1 MTASEGGR
9 SFLSIEQENLLAAY
23 LHQKNAYVSSRQSP
37 FVSYCRDATYC
48 YMQAQLHFVVTM
60 LYVSL
65 HVSAVLKL
73 QFAMPG
79 LAHLLLP
86 VGALHLAPTGIGPAP
101 FIGTAFVGT
110 GAPGVRVIFVH
121 GPPGPSS
128 SVFVDPG
135 PQLTVGFVVT
145 VMQPGKSVSISNPRA
160 AARQPLC
167 NMLSILCIV
176 SSCCCMEVSPFKTQ
190 PGLLSSWA
198 FACGA
203 SNENTTSAGTG
214 TPSVSPYN
222 LRLAS
227 GVSISFSS

>member
-1 MTASEGGR
+1 M
-9 SFLSIEQENLLAAY
+9 
-23 LHQKNAYVSSRQSP
+23 
-37 FVSYCRDATYC
+37 
-48 YMQAQLHFVVTM
+48 
-60 LYVSL
+60 
-65 HVSAVLKL
+65 KL
-73 QFAMPG
+73 QFAIPG

-86 VGALHLAPTGIGPAP
+86 DVALQTAPTGIGPAP
-101 FIGTAFVGT
+101 FIGMAFAGT
-110 GAPGVRVIFVH
+110 GAPFARPVFTH

-128 SVFVDPG
+128 SVFVDPE
-135 PQLTVGFVVT
+135 PQLTVGFAVT

-160 AARQPLC
+160 AARQPRC
-167 NMLSILCIV
+167 NMRSILCIV
-176 SSCCCMEVSPFKTQ
+176 SSCCCMAVSLFKAQ